1 VQDTLRILHS
11 YKVYRPDIDGGIP
24 FAIAALSR
32 PADGLENRILVARRR
47 GKGRRYLWDGVS
59 VEGVSCFGTFF
70 STPLAPAYPLTLL
83 RRVRSAD
90 ILVHHAPFPLV
101 DAISNFLPDD
111 LALIVYWH
119 ADIVGYAWLKSLVTP
134 AIERTLQRANRIVV
148 SDRSVLENSPVLTSF
163 AEKCAIAPYG
173 IDVDFWSMP
182 NAAERSTASRLRQSC
197 PRMILTIGRIVSY
210 KGLDILFHAM
220 KELDAGLV
228 VIGEGPLESDLKRLA
243 EKLAITDR
251 VVFRGRL
258 SASEIK
264 SHLHAARV
272 LAFPSVTCAE
282 AFGIVQLEAMA
293 AGLPVVNT
301 ALPTAV
307 PNIARHDKE
316 GLTVPPN
323 DAHALAVAIDRL
335 LEDPMLANRLGT
347 AGRIRAQTEY
357 SNDRFLSRMKAIYDE
372 VIQSCPQSAQTDSSH
387 DIRV

>member
-1 VQDTLRILHS
+1 MRILHS

-32 PADGLENRILVARRR
+32 RTDGLENSILVARRR
-47 GKGRRYLWDGVS
+47 GKGRRYLLDGVS
-59 VEGVSCFGTFF
+59 VEAVSSFGTFF
-70 STPLAPAYPLTLL
+70 STPLAPAFPMTLL

-101 DAISNFLPDD
+101 DAVSNFLPDD
-111 LALIVYWH
+111 IGLIVYWH
-119 ADIVGYAWLKSLVTP
+119 ADIVGYAWLQSLVTP
-134 AIERTLQRANRIVV
+134 AIQRTLQRANRIVV
-148 SDRSVLENSPVLTSF
+148 SDRSVLENSPVLAPF

-173 IDVDFWSMP
+173 IDVDFWGTL
-182 NAAERSTASRLRQSC
+182 NAAERSAASRLRQSY
-197 PRMILTIGRIVSY
+197 PRMVLTIGRMVSY
-210 KGLDILFHAM
+210 KGLDILLHAM

-228 VIGEGPLESDLKRLA
+228 VIGEGPLESDLNRLA
-243 EKLAITDR
+243 EKLAVTDR
-251 VVFRGRL
+251 VVFVGRL

-264 SHLHAARV
+264 SYLHAARV
-272 LAFPSVTCAE
+272 LAFPSVTRAE

-307 PNIARHDKE
+307 PHIARHDKE

-323 DAHALAVAIDRL
+323 DPHALAVAIGRL
-335 LEDPMLANRLGT
+335 LEDPMLASGLGE
-347 AGRIRAQTEY
+347 AGRSRARTEY
-357 SNDRFLSRMKAIYDE
+357 SNDRFLSRMKTIYNE
-372 VIQSCPQSAQTDSSH
+372 VIQARQCNRSTRTDNSH